1 MKSKIIIMILCL
13 ISILTACN
21 NMESTATESMESTE
35 SISKHTSSLDM
46 TVLYPK
52 VPLSNYVPETWTYPF
67 TEYPSEW
74 EDIINDWIP
83 PKRDI
88 QDVTQEI
95 HIEGKNKDI
104 FPVVTNEEELQS
116 LISPIYSLR
125 VMTISLNCDN
135 HFDTYFY
142 PLEDAFQNFP
152 VSFLRQ
158 VKPGQYYTVNK
169 VYDGGYAYVFFDRP
183 KDLVTGEYL
192 TEDMTDIQVTGC
204 VYAEKRMEK
213 KDFDSIKIGDSI
225 ESVIEIDH
233 SAILSKTFW
242 DYNVSISGSGNT
254 YPLSKHLLADGLLV
268 YEYENKDDEL
278 FVSEVKFFEDFNY
291 LSPVLESLDQHYV
304 RNYSILP
311 QDYPP
316 EA

>member
-1 MKSKIIIMILCL
+1 
-13 ISILTACN
+13 
-21 NMESTATESMESTE
+21 MESTATESMESTE

-95 HIEGKNKDI
+95 HVEGKNKDI
-104 FPVVTNEEELQS
+104 FPVVTNEEELQN

-142 PLEDAFQNFP
+142 PLEDAVENFP

-158 VKPGQYYTVNK
+158 V
-169 VYDGGYAYVFFDRP
+169 DGGKETCGTR
-183 KDLVTGEYL
+183 G
-192 TEDMTDIQVTGC
+192 
-204 VYAEKRMEK
+204 
-213 KDFDSIKIGDSI
+213 
-225 ESVIEIDH
+225 
-233 SAILSKTFW
+233 
-242 DYNVSISGSGNT
+242 
-254 YPLSKHLLADGLLV
+254 GLRGMRR
-268 YEYENKDDEL
+268 K
-278 FVSEVKFFEDFNY
+278 
-291 LSPVLESLDQHYV
+291 
-304 RNYSILP
+304 
-311 QDYPP
+311 
-316 EA
+316 A